1 MIDTPRMPAVHD
13 QVLVEA
19 EFDARMV
26 GFRAVV
32 VNVMPGALWLGLV
45 RPDSQLEMLR
55 PGDPV
60 ALTFRRD
67 DVGMVAA
74 ATFLSRLGLKQSRL
88 FAIEMPSDLRL
99 IQRRADLRLD
109 TNCPIE
115 YTIVSQSDIGSAG
128 LTGEGKTTNI
138 SAGGLQ
144 FMVRAPARE
153 TVAKG
158 DALELRIQIGSDA
171 VLAEADA
178 LRVEDGTDLAPDGRP
193 LPPPR
198 SPRPPRTLIAVQFVA
213 ISDGA
218 QDRIIR
224 HIFALQRMR
233 REAPRT

>member
-1 MIDTPRMPAVHD
+1 MPFIHD

-19 EFDARMV
+19 EVDGRVV

-32 VNVMPGALWLGLV
+32 VNVMPATLWLGLV
-45 RPDSQLEMLR
+45 KPDSHLEPLR
-55 PGDPV
+55 PGDPI

-67 DVGMVAA
+67 DAGMVAA
-74 ATFLSRLGLKQSRL
+74 ATFLTHLGSSPARL
-88 FAIEMPSDLRL
+88 FSIEMPSDLRL
-99 IQRRADLRLD
+99 IQRRAHLRLD

-115 YTIVSQSDIGSAG
+115 YTIVSQSEIGSAG

-144 FMVRAPARE
+144 FEVKAPARE
-153 TVAKG
+153 TVEKG
-158 DALELRIQIGSDA
+158 DALEIGVQIGPDA
-171 VLAEADA
+171 VLAEADV
-178 LRVEDGTDLAPDGRP
+178 LRVEDATDRAPDGRP
-193 LPPPR
+193 LPPAK
-198 SPRPPRTLIAVQFVA
+198 SPRAPRTLIAVQFVA

-233 REAPRT
+233 RETQRR